1 MMRSIKKIALLA
13 VGDSAWQGG
22 IQYIINI
29 IRAIDQVSEKGAV
42 QVYLFKNEIQDF
54 PEFDLRN
61 IELTT
66 LLINDVLPPFSL
78 GNRIGW
84 FLQRKIKGMIN
95 PRYENYL
102 LQNKVDFVFP
112 ALLSDC
118 GGRLNSAA
126 WIADF
131 QYHHFPEG
139 HNKVTTLQAEKTIK
153 SIANAAKKIVF
164 SSVFCK
170 SDADKLFPQTTDK
183 AFVMPFA
190 VYIPP
195 VQLQSTYLQLTRDK
209 YQVTDPY
216 LMVSNLFGVTK
227 NHKTLFEALG
237 ILRKQ
242 NLKINL
248 VCTGNLI
255 NHTDLDFANQIL
267 QMITDNGIRDQV
279 FLLGLIP
286 RVDQVALYRMAFA
299 LVQPSVHEGWSTLVE
314 EAKALGKNILLSDI
328 PVHREQM
335 PNNPYFFEPLNS
347 TQLASKIKEVYF
359 TFADHQFPN
368 QQVEEAALAN
378 YRNNLIEFGNNF
390 LSIAS
395 K

>member
-1 MMRSIKKIALLA
+1 MKPIKKIALLA
-13 VGDSAWQGG
+13 VGDSSWQGG

-42 QVYLFKNEIQDF
+42 EVHLFKNERQIF
-54 PEFDLRN
+54 PEFNLQN
-61 IELTT
+61 IQLTT
-66 LLINDVLPPFSL
+66 LLVDDILNPFSL
-78 GNRIGW
+78 VNRVIW
-84 FLQRKIKGMIN
+84 FFQRKVKGRIN

-102 LQNKVDFVFP
+102 LKSKFDFVFP

-131 QYHHFPEG
+131 QYHHFPDG
-139 HNKVTTLQAEKTIK
+139 HNKETTIQAEKTIGA
-153 SIANAAKKIVF
+153 IARTAKKIVF
-164 SSVFCK
+164 SSNFCER
-170 SDADKLFPQTTDK
+170 DADKLFPQTVGK
-183 AFVMPFA
+183 SFVMPFA

-195 VQLQSTYLQLTRDK
+195 AHLQSTYLQIARDK
-209 YQVTDPY
+209 YQITGAY
-216 LMVSNLFGVTK
+216 LMVSNLFAATK

-242 NLKINL
+242 GLKINL
-248 VCTGNLI
+248 VCTGNII

-267 QMITDNGIRDQV
+267 QMITDNGIRDQLY
-279 FLLGLIP
+279 LLGLIP
-286 RVDQVALYRMAFA
+286 RDHQVALYRMATA
-299 LVQPSVHEGWSTLVE
+299 LVQPSVNEGWSTLVE

-335 PNNPYFFEPLNS
+335 PHNPYFFESLNS
-347 TQLASKIKEVYF
+347 VLLASKIKEVYV
-359 TFADHQFPN
+359 TFGDQAFPN
-368 QQVEEAALAN
+368 RQIEENALHN
-378 YRNNLIEFGNNF
+378 YRNNLVEFGNTF
-390 LSIAS
+390 ISIAS